1 LFAAFGLA
9 CAFAFAIR
17 PIFSAI
23 SLLFLATLLTS
34 VTLGLLA
41 MLLISITVGLLS
53 ALLVAVMLSRLLATG
68 GSFAALLRR
77 APLLSA
83 ALLMLGRR
91 VGLSLLMS

>member
-17 PIFSAI
+17 PIFSPV
-23 SLLFLATLLTS
+23 SLLVLATLLIS
-34 VTLGLLA
+34 VA
-41 MLLISITVGLLS
+41 VGLLS